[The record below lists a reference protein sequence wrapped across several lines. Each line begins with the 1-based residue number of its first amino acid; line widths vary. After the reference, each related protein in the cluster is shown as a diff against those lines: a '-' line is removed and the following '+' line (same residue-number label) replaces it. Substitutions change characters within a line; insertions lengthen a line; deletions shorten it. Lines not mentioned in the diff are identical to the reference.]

1 MLKNMFFKA
10 LALLCPKNSDASVK
24 TTALKKALN
33 GDKNAVKQV
42 KVNTEHN
49 FRLLVEL
56 SKSEIR
62 LQYLKKKCMEQSL
75 MVVFLALVS
84 LNAHSQVATPLNI
97 GVKMPQAVL
106 NKSFPV
112 FDNRQLL
119 TDSIKLKDYSD
130 KIILLD
136 FWAAWCSTCI
146 YKFPLLEALQKQYA
160 KDLVVVLVNAKR
172 NKDTPER
179 IQGIL
184 SGAKAPYIKTNLFT
198 IYNDTLL
205 TKVFPHS
212 YLPHYA
218 WIGKDGTL
226 KLLSS
231 AEMLNA
237 ATLDAL
243 LSNLPLTPSKK

>member
-10 LALLCPKNSDASVK
+10 LALLCPKNSDTSVK
-24 TTALKKALN
+24 KVPN
-33 GDKNAVKQV
+33 SDKSAAKQAQ
-42 KVNTEHN
+42 VNLG
-49 FRLLVEL
+49 LLVEL

-62 LQYLKKKCMEQSL
+62 LQYLKRKCMRRSL
-75 MVVFLALVS
+75 MVVFFALVS

-97 GVKMPQAVL
+97 GVKIPQSVL
-106 NKSFPV
+106 NKSLPV
-112 FDNRQLL
+112 LDNRQIL

-136 FWAAWCSTCI
+136 FWATWCSTCI
-146 YKFPLLEALQKQYA
+146 YKFPLLEALQQQYA
-160 KDLVVVLVNAKR
+160 KDLVIVLVSAKR
-172 NKDTPER
+172 NKDTPQR

-184 SGAKAPYIKTNLFT
+184 SGAKAPYVKTNLFT

-205 TKVFPHS
+205 TKIFPHS

-218 WIGKDGTL
+218 WIGKDGAL

-231 AEMLNA
+231 AEMLNS
-237 ATLDAL
+237 ATIDAL
-243 LSNLPLTPSKK
+243 LSNRPLTSSKK